1 MNLSYAFKYAR
12 LTPEQE
18 AQVGRAMLAHELP
31 IDRGY
36 LDDRL
41 NCTAFPNRTEA
52 SLAIMKYINEKAE
65 GEVITRYELVHQGGF
80 NETTVANVLRK
91 LERGR
96 GITQSGVLANG
107 RKLFT
112 VYPANR
118 VVLEEILRG

>member
-1 MNLSYAFKYAR
+1 MNLSCAFKYAR

-52 SLAIMKYINEKAE
+52 SLAIMKYINEKPE
-65 GEVITRYELVHQGGF
+65 GEVITRYELVNQGGF

>member
-1 MNLSYAFKYAR
+1 MNTALAFKCR
-12 LTPEQE
+12 SLTPDQE
-18 AQVGRAMLAHELP
+18 AQLGRAMLAHELP

-36 LDDRL
+36 LEDRL

-52 SLAIMKYINEKAE
+52 SLAIMKYISEKPE
-65 GEVITRYELVHQGGF
+65 GEIITRHELVNQGGF
-80 NETTVANVLRK
+80 NETTVSNVLRK

-96 GITQSGVLANG
+96 GITQTGVLANG
-107 RKLFT
+107 RKLYR

>member
-1 MNLSYAFKYAR
+1 MTAIAK
-12 LTPEQE
+12 PE
-18 AQVGRAMLAHELP
+18 A
-31 IDRGY
+31 
-36 LDDRL
+36 
-41 NCTAFPNRTEA
+41 
-52 SLAIMKYINEKAE
+52 
-65 GEVITRYELVHQGGF
+65 EVITRYELVNQGGF
-80 NETTVANVLRK
+80 NATTVANVLRK